1 MSIIA
6 WIVVGALAGWLAS
19 IATGRNKEMGWLAN
33 ILVGIVGA
41 IVGGLI
47 MTLLGSGGVSGFNL
61 FSVLVAVGG
70 AILVLFLVNMVRG
83 RPSRV

>member
-6 WIVVGALAGWLAS
+6 WIIIGALAGWLAS
-19 IATGRNKEMGWLAN
+19 IVTGRNEEMGWAAN

-41 IVGGLI
+41 IVGGLL
-47 MTLLGSGGVSGFNL
+47 MTLLGSGGVSGFNV
-61 FSVLVAVGG
+61 FSMLVAIGG

-83 RPSRV
+83 RPARS